1 MLRLLRPLLLRLTSR
16 GAKWF
21 RIYVRLYRPRGDEYS
36 ELLQR
41 TYRIHSIGKNTHIN
55 YGAVIADPTFVRI
68 GSNVVL
74 SDCTIFGHDG
84 SAQVLAAAYGIPLDA
99 VGKVDI
105 KDNVFVGWQA
115 IIMPGVTVGPNAVVA
130 AGAVVTKDVAPGT
143 VVAGV
148 PARPIGTM
156 DELVGKMKERTA
168 RLPWADL
175 IMKRGP
181 TTGASP
187 YDQQIF
193 DARMRHFWGNEDETR
208 PESGL

>member
-1 MLRLLRPLLLRLTSR
+1 MRRLLRPLLRRLVLRHP
-16 GAKWF
+16 KWF
-21 RIYVRLYRPRGDEYS
+21 KYYVRWYRLRGDEYS

-41 TYRIHSIGKNTHIN
+41 TQGIHSIGKNTHIN
-55 YGAVIADPTFVRI
+55 YGTVIADPAFVSI

-84 SAQVLAAAYGIPLDA
+84 SAQVLCTLYNVPLDA
-99 VGKVDI
+99 VGKVEI
-105 KDNVFVGWQA
+105 KDNVFVGWHA

-156 DELVGKMKERTA
+156 DELFQKMKERTA
-168 RLPWADL
+168 QLPWADL
-175 IMKRGP
+175 IMQRGA
-181 TTGASP
+181 TTRSSP
-187 YDQQIF
+187 F
-193 DARMRHFWGNEDETR
+193 DRAIHEARMRHFWGTENESS
-208 PESGL
+208 SGEQA